1 MTEPPEFRGCPEL
14 FIREDIREDL
24 REDLRSLT
32 ASEAVYELMWVV
44 SDLVNRINA

>member
-1 MTEPPEFRGCPEL
+1 MTETPEFSGCPEL
-14 FIREDIREDL
+14 FIREDI